1 VDAAKYNGIRVA
13 TASLTLVLPE
23 TLPEVKVIMFQ
34 TPKDFSPTMTHETVV
49 SKTTN
54 KEVGTA
60 CNPAEAFDQLSMKS
74 DLTVGFGNLQKHS

>member
-1 VDAAKYNGIRVA
+1 MDASKYNGIRVA

-23 TLPEVKVIMFQ
+23 SLPEVKVIMLFK

-60 CNPAEAFDQLSMKS
+60 CNSAEAFDQLKS